1 MNQLNVCLEL
11 SADISSGKDPVL
23 LEENY
28 QKVFKGTLTFLYSHP
43 DCYLSIAFTG
53 PQLDYYERK
62 HPESIELL
70 KDLLSRKQIEII
82 GGGYYAPIFPLIY
95 PSDRA
100 GQIEKMSNSIRQT
113 LGKRPLGLYLF
124 GSIWDPMLITN
135 FHSCEMSF
143 MFLDST
149 LVSQKY
155 LKCLPLITSEQGKSI
170 KVLPTYK
177 NLLPEE
183 SENKKDWTKKLLKFY
198 DRNRNDDSENHVI
211 SISLEFEYFA
221 KLLGCGFLNELFDF
235 NLDSNFQEK
244 AINYTLPH
252 EYLSKAEDY
261 LSAYIPAGM
270 EWNIAQ
276 WSSVPYKKTENSSHF
291 PLSIHD
297 YLNTYP
303 QNNRLYQRMMYISML
318 IFQTKGGDKMR
329 KASATQSL
337 WQAQSGTN
345 FICYPEGVPATA
357 ENRQSAYRNLN
368 EAERFVRDGAKQC
381 KESLT
386 KYDYNGDGL
395 NEYIAF
401 LERYN
406 AVVSLKGG
414 QITDFNLIKS
424 SSNYAASISA
434 IEEVDGFSDGY
445 ARGLFVEHLG
455 EKSDLKKYLDNNQIS
470 SPMFSKALFRERK
483 LENKRKEIQLEG
495 KGLFSEQKLP
505 VTLRKNITFTQS
517 GINVQYILRNESKEE
532 LNGFFAVELNFA
544 QTRFDKNY
552 ANGDQYTTE
561 IVHNEELK
569 QFDYKKKFSFN
580 NGVSFIHITD
590 QADKRVFVIEP
601 NELAGYSCSLLAFKR
616 PVKSESP
623 EETSKTLVSSMFWE
637 INIAPGMEKEK
648 SIFLNIIPVK
658 K

>member
-1 MNQLNVCLEL
+1 MSQLNVCLEL
-11 SADISSGKDPVL
+11 AADISSGKDPVL

-28 QKVFKGTLTFLYSHP
+28 QKVFKSTLTFLYSHP
-43 DCYLSIAFTG
+43 DFYLSIAFTG

-62 HPESIELL
+62 HPESVELL

-100 GQIEKMSNSIRQT
+100 GQIEKMSMSIRQI

-135 FHSCEMSF
+135 FNSCEMSF
-143 MFLDST
+143 VFLDST

-155 LKCLPLITSEQGKSI
+155 LKCLPIITSEQGKSI

-183 SENKKDWTKKLLKFY
+183 TENKKDWTKRLSKFY
-198 DRNRNDDSENHVI
+198 EKNKADDSDMPVI
-211 SISLEFEYFA
+211 SISIDFEYFSR
-221 KLLGCGFLNELFDF
+221 LLASGFLNDLFDF

-244 AINYTLPH
+244 AINFILPH
-252 EYLSKAEDY
+252 DYLSKAVNY
-261 LSAYIPAGM
+261 LPAYIPAGM

-303 QNNRLYQRMMYISML
+303 QNNRLYERMMYISML

-337 WQAQSGTN
+337 WQAQSGIN
-345 FICYPEGVPATA
+345 FICYPEGVPAPA
-357 ENRQSAYRNLN
+357 EKRQSAYRNLN
-368 EAERFVRDGAKQC
+368 ETERFVRDAAKQS

-386 KYDYNGDGL
+386 SYDYNGDGL

-401 LERYN
+401 MEKYN

-414 QITDFNLIKS
+414 QITDFNPIKS
-424 SSNYAASISA
+424 SSNYAASLSA
-434 IEEVDGFSDGY
+434 IKEFDGFNDGY
-445 ARGLFVEHLG
+445 ARGFFVEHLG
-455 EKSDLKKYLDNNQIS
+455 QKADLKKYLENNQIS
-470 SPMFSKALFRERK
+470 FPMFSKNLFKEKK
-483 LENKRKEIQLEG
+483 LENKRKEIHLEG
-495 KGLFSEQKLP
+495 SGLFSEQQIP

-517 GINVQYILRNESKEE
+517 GINVQYILRNESDEE
-532 LNGFFAVELNFA
+532 LNGFFVAELNFA
-544 QTRFDKNY
+544 QTRFDKNFR
-552 ANGDQYTTE
+552 NCEQYTTE

-569 QFDYKKKFSFN
+569 QFDPKKKFSFN

-616 PVKSESP
+616 PVKTSEP
-623 EETSKTLVSSMFWE
+623 EETSKTLVSSLFWE
-637 INIAPGMEKEK
+637 ISIAPGKEKEK
-648 SIFLNIIPVK
+648 SIFLNIIPAK